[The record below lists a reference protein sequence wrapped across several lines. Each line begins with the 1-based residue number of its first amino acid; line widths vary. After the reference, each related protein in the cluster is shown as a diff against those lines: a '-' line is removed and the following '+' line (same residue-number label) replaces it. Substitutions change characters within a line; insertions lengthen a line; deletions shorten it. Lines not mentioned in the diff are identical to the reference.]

1 MLYFVFKVDPAEYS
15 NELEVAWEKKRGV
28 KITQDILLNLEVK

>member
-15 NELEVAWEKKRGV
+15 NELEVAWEKNRGV
-28 KITQDILLNLEVK
+28 KITQDVLLNLEVK